1 MDFRDEKAD
10 EIITEIEA
18 EEPEQRINQLEEEI
32 KEVKG
37 SIKRLLL
44 DLREQ
49 MSNIENPF
57 RDLKGLTTLIQAP
70 AVSKGEEEEEEEE
83 EEKKKEEERKK
94 EGEEKIEEMKKEAA
108 TIPLPGKLPEK
119 REGKGVKDL
128 TEEEFMDPFLVSNLV
143 DWTRS
148 MLNRYGRRRF
158 EEILDLSQLL
168 GYAPEK
174 IVKIIHKISHLCP
187 DTMVGTREIN
197 TNDLVADIHKLH
209 TIVKGDAAKGRI
221 LDILLRKD

>member
-1 MDFRDEKAD
+1 LDFKNEKAD
-10 EIITEIEA
+10 EIITEIES
-18 EEPEQRINQLEEEI
+18 EEPEQRIQALEDEI

-37 SIKRLLL
+37 SIKKLLL

-57 RDLKGLTTLIQAP
+57 RDLKGLTTLIQTP
-70 AVSKGEEEEEEEE
+70 AVGKEEEEEEPE
-83 EEKKKEEERKK
+83 EEKKAEEERKK
-94 EGEEKIEEMKKEAA
+94 REEEMKKESAA
-108 TIPLPGKLPEK
+108 IPLPEKLPEK
-119 REGKGVKDL
+119 WGEKEARDIA
-128 TEEEFMDPFLVSNLV
+128 EEEFMDPFLVSNLV
-143 DWTRS
+143 DWTKD
-148 MLNRYGRRRF
+148 MLSKYGRRRF

-187 DTMVGTREIN
+187 DTMVGIKEIN
-197 TNDLVADIHKLH
+197 TNDLVADLHKLH

-221 LDILLRKD
+221 LDILLRRD

>member
-1 MDFRDEKAD
+1 LDFKNEKAD
-10 EIITEIEA
+10 EIITEIESEA
-18 EEPEQRINQLEEEI
+18 PEQRIQALEDEI

-37 SIKRLLL
+37 SIKKLLL

-70 AVSKGEEEEEEEE
+70 AIGKEEEEEEEPE
-83 EEKKKEEERKK
+83 EEKKAEEERKK
-94 EGEEKIEEMKKEAA
+94 REEEMKKESAA
-108 TIPLPGKLPEK
+108 IPLPEKLPEK
-119 REGKGVKDL
+119 WGEKEARDIA
-128 TEEEFMDPFLVSNLV
+128 EEEFMDPFLVSNLV
-143 DWTRS
+143 DWTKD
-148 MLNRYGRRRF
+148 MLSKYGRRRF

-187 DTMVGTREIN
+187 DTMVGIKEIN
-197 TNDLVADIHKLH
+197 TNDLVADLHKLH

-221 LDILLRKD
+221 LDILLRRD

>member
-1 MDFRDEKAD
+1 LDFKNEKAD
-10 EIITEIEA
+10 EIITEIES
-18 EEPEQRINQLEEEI
+18 EEPEQRIQALEDEI

-37 SIKRLLL
+37 SIKKLLL

-70 AVSKGEEEEEEEE
+70 AISKEEEEEEEE
-83 EEKKKEEERKK
+83 EPEEEKKAEEERKK
-94 EGEEKIEEMKKEAA
+94 REEEMKKESAA
-108 TIPLPGKLPEK
+108 IPLPEILPEK
-119 REGKGVKDL
+119 WGEKEARDI

-143 DWTRS
+143 DWTKD
-148 MLNRYGRRRF
+148 MLSKYGRRRF

-187 DTMVGTREIN
+187 DTMVGIKEIN
-197 TNDLVADIHKLH
+197 TNDLVADLHKLH

-221 LDILLRKD
+221 LDILLRRD

>member
-1 MDFRDEKAD
+1 MDFKNEKAD
-10 EIITEIEA
+10 EIITEIES
-18 EEPEQRINQLEEEI
+18 EEPEQRIQALEDEI

-37 SIKRLLL
+37 SIKKLLL

-70 AVSKGEEEEEEEE
+70 AISKEEEEEEEE
-83 EEKKKEEERKK
+83 EPEEEKKAEEERKK
-94 EGEEKIEEMKKEAA
+94 RREERKESAA
-108 TIPLPGKLPEK
+108 IPLPEKLPEK
-119 REGKGVKDL
+119 MGEKRGIGI

-143 DWTRS
+143 DWTKD
-148 MLNRYGRRRF
+148 MLSKYGRRRF

-187 DTMVGTREIN
+187 DTMVGIKEIN
-197 TNDLVADIHKLH
+197 TNDLVADLHKLH

-221 LDILLRKD
+221 LDILLRRD

>member
-1 MDFRDEKAD
+1 MDFKNEKAD
-10 EIITEIEA
+10 EIITEIES
-18 EEPEQRINQLEEEI
+18 EEPEQRIQALEDEI

-37 SIKRLLL
+37 SIKKLLL

-57 RDLKGLTTLIQAP
+57 RDLKGLTTLIQTP
-70 AVSKGEEEEEEEE
+70 AVGKEEEEEEPEE
-83 EEKKKEEERKK
+83 EKKAEEERKKKEEE
-94 EGEEKIEEMKKEAA
+94 MKKESAA
-108 TIPLPGKLPEK
+108 IPLPEKLPEK
-119 REGKGVKDL
+119 MGEKRGIGI

-143 DWTRS
+143 DWTRA
-148 MLNRYGRRRF
+148 MLSKYGRRRF
-158 EEILDLSQLL
+158 EEILELSLLL

-187 DTMVGTREIN
+187 DTMVSIKEIN
-197 TNDLVADIHKLH
+197 TNDLVADLHKLH

-221 LDILLRKD
+221 LDILLRRD

>member
-1 MDFRDEKAD
+1 LDFKNEKAD
-10 EIITEIEA
+10 EIITEIES
-18 EEPEQRINQLEEEI
+18 EEPEQRIQALEDEI

-37 SIKRLLL
+37 SIKKLLL

-70 AVSKGEEEEEEEE
+70 AISKEEEEEEEPE
-83 EEKKKEEERKK
+83 EEKKAEEERKK
-94 EGEEKIEEMKKEAA
+94 REEEMKKESAA
-108 TIPLPGKLPEK
+108 IPLPEKLPEK
-119 REGKGVKDL
+119 WGEKEARDIA
-128 TEEEFMDPFLVSNLV
+128 EEEFMDPFLVSNLV
-143 DWTRS
+143 DWTKD
-148 MLNRYGRRRF
+148 MLSKYGRRRF

-187 DTMVGTREIN
+187 DTMVGIKEIN
-197 TNDLVADIHKLH
+197 TNDLVADLHKLH

-221 LDILLRKD
+221 LDILLRRD

>member
-1 MDFRDEKAD
+1 MDFKNEKAD
-10 EIITEIEA
+10 EIITEIESEA
-18 EEPEQRINQLEEEI
+18 PEQRIQALEDEI

-37 SIKRLLL
+37 SIKKLLL

-70 AVSKGEEEEEEEE
+70 A
-83 EEKKKEEERKK
+83 
-94 EGEEKIEEMKKEAA
+94 I
-108 TIPLPGKLPEK
+108 GK
-119 REGKGVKDL
+119 
-128 TEEEFMDPFLVSNLV
+128 EEEFMDPFLVSNLV
-143 DWTRS
+143 DWTKD
-148 MLNRYGRRRF
+148 MLSKYGRRRF

-187 DTMVGTREIN
+187 DTMVGIKEIN
-197 TNDLVADIHKLH
+197 TNDLVADLHKLH

-221 LDILLRKD
+221 LDILLRRD